1 MKIFTNKKVWQKI
14 VLVMLILLLMQ
25 FFIGKPAHAIDGD
38 VLLEP
43 ITSLFANLGDGI
55 MNIMQQ
61 TIMGMD
67 SSGTW
72 VEKSDTSFWIKFA
85 IIAGAIV
92 AAVVSVVA
100 IALSGGTA
108 IVIITSAVGA
118 VLKIAGGA
126 AIAYFAVSVVH
137 FGESGFF
144 LPEYELTPQTIFK
157 NEVLA
162 FDVNF
167 FNPKE
172 SKKSKKTHFEYVAVQ
187 LNGDKAK
194 AEGQG
199 YKKLGSIEGVY
210 YLDSKQYDDF
220 CKQYGFDSSKA
231 QLVQGEKDASAN
243 TLTFTWENNGKNYKM
258 CKISANAAVNDDH
271 SAYVALAEGKLVEDS
286 EKIEISSAK
295 TLQPTVA
302 KWYKTFRNIAIV
314 ALLSILVYV
323 GIRITLS
330 SISSDKAKY
339 KQMLMDWVVALCL
352 VFLMHYIMAFAV
364 TINEKIIK
372 AVSSISGSSAED
384 KIKAVEAAKDDVLNA
399 TTGGKDS
406 TEMTTS
412 GVAPGVELFIVKKS
426 GDSDDTV
433 KRAYKTL
440 VGDDSDI
447 TDETKKEGY
456 ASKKDS
462 TFYNRFVF
470 GDGED
475 KDPTALIWPT
485 NDYMT
490 QARIKG
496 QQRSVDKDGKENK
509 TDSQMA
515 VTRAG
520 YNVIYVVLV
529 IYTIIFCFTYLKRV
543 IYMAF
548 LTIIAPLVAITYP
561 IDKMNDGKA
570 QAFDMWFKEY
580 LFNLLIQPMHL
591 ILYTVLIGAAMDF
604 ASQNIF
610 YVVVALGFF
619 MPAEKLL
626 RRFFGFEKAQTPPMF
641 GGPAMSAVMMS
652 GINKLMHKPPKGG
665 LGPGSKGSE
674 LEGEDE
680 GGKLPFMNKSNE
692 SAKDLFG
699 SANGG
704 DGRGLIG
711 SENDDSTKNNILG
724 NNLSKD
730 KLGYDS
736 RLSKSQIDE
745 LKAEGIGPGDQE
757 YDMYL
762 RNMGLNPNN
771 SKNNNNSNLNPVN
784 KNGNTPKFNKTPI
797 TSGATVRT
805 NAVPKKR
812 SLKRAVRAGL
822 INKGDKYKR
831 KYFGKNWRNL
841 TNAQAAA
848 MVGKKAAGLGAKAAL
863 AYAGATA
870 AGIASITGGNM
881 EKGASNMIAAG
892 VGGYALGKGISNK
905 INSIDHKSDIDAM
918 REAYYGDEYKAVQ
931 QKEAEKKFAKDEE
944 NLKKI
949 EQKLKVDREKAK
961 EIAKEMATYTD
972 KEGINDVDTTLAI
985 YQMQQEGWDLED
997 ARYAAS
1003 YNNVAFDGK
1012 NTNYMK
1018 EKDREDYKNSF
1029 KSKLMSK
1036 DGVKENDANVKANN
1050 LFRAMDRFNEL
1061 KS

>member
-1 MKIFTNKKVWQKI
+1 MQEQHGKTIKKTVIDESHWNGETEKEFLVENTYQKNGDEGYTGHYKTKQTYTFKFSDDTQL
-14 VLVMLILLLMQ
+14 VLNYYITYSN
-25 FFIGKPAHAIDGD
+25 GWTSKTTKIDG
-38 VLLEP
+38 
-43 ITSLFANLGDGI
+43 SN
-55 MNIMQQ
+55 
-61 TIMGMD
+61 
-67 SSGTW
+67 GT
-72 VEKSDTSFWIKFA
+72 
-85 IIAGAIV
+85 
-92 AAVVSVVA
+92 
-100 IALSGGTA
+100 
-108 IVIITSAVGA
+108 
-118 VLKIAGGA
+118 
-126 AIAYFAVSVVH
+126 
-137 FGESGFF
+137 
-144 LPEYELTPQTIFK
+144 
-157 NEVLA
+157 EV
-162 FDVNF
+162 
-167 FNPKE
+167 
-172 SKKSKKTHFEYVAVQ
+172 KKTTQV
-187 LNGDKAK
+187 
-194 AEGQG
+194 
-199 YKKLGSIEGVY
+199 
-210 YLDSKQYDDF
+210 
-220 CKQYGFDSSKA
+220 
-231 QLVQGEKDASAN
+231 
-243 TLTFTWENNGKNYKM
+243 
-258 CKISANAAVNDDH
+258 
-271 SAYVALAEGKLVEDS
+271 
-286 EKIEISSAK
+286 SSAK
-295 TLQPTVA
+295 TLQPTIS

-339 KQMLMDWVVALCL
+339 KQMLMDWAVALCL
-352 VFLMHYIMAFAV
+352 VFLMHYIMAFSV

-372 AVSSISGSSAED
+372 AISAISGSSAEE
-384 KIKAVEAAKDDVLNA
+384 KEKAVENAKKQYLN
-399 TTGGKDS
+399 GS
-406 TEMTTS
+406 TEGNDGSTTQNDEV
-412 GVAPGVELFIVKKS
+412 GTGIELFII
-426 GDSDDTV
+426 DDDKAV
-433 KRAYKTL
+433 ERAYKTL
-440 VGDDSDI
+440 VGDEEDVNVN
-447 TDETKKEGY
+447 EGY
-456 ASKKDS
+456 VSNDASY
-462 TFYNRFVF
+462 FYNRFVWGNGT
-470 GDGED
+470 GDD
-475 KDPTALIWPT
+475 KKPTALIWPA

-496 QQRSVDKDGKENK
+496 QQRSVDKDGKEDK

-674 LEGEDE
+674 SEGEDE
-680 GGKLPFMNKSNE
+680 GGKLPFMNKNNG
-692 SAKDLFG
+692 SAKDLFE

-745 LKAEGIGPGDQE
+745 LKAEGIGPGNQE

-771 SKNNNNSNLNPVN
+771 LKNNNNSNLNPVN
-784 KNGNTPKFNKTPI
+784 KNGNTPKFNKTPL
-797 TSGATVRT
+797 TSRATVRT
-805 NAVPKKR
+805 NTKPKKR

-822 INKGDKYKR
+822 RNKGDKYKR

-870 AGIASITGGNM
+870 AGIASITGGDM

-931 QKEAEKKFAKDEE
+931 QKKAEEKFAKDEK
-944 NLKKI
+944 NIKRI

-1029 KSKLMSK
+1029 KSKLMSR

>member
-1 MKIFTNKKVWQKI
+1 MEDYAKSHGKTIKTIDTGESHFNGKTQKEYLVENTYQENEDGNYNGHYKTLQLYTVTFSDGSQI
-14 VLVMLILLLMQ
+14 VLHYYITYAN
-25 FFIGKPAHAIDGD
+25 GWTSTTTKIDGTNSA
-38 VLLEP
+38 E
-43 ITSLFANLGDGI
+43 
-55 MNIMQQ
+55 
-61 TIMGMD
+61 
-67 SSGTW
+67 
-72 VEKSDTSFWIKFA
+72 EIKTTQ
-85 IIAGAIV
+85 V
-92 AAVVSVVA
+92 
-100 IALSGGTA
+100 
-108 IVIITSAVGA
+108 
-118 VLKIAGGA
+118 
-126 AIAYFAVSVVH
+126 
-137 FGESGFF
+137 
-144 LPEYELTPQTIFK
+144 
-157 NEVLA
+157 
-162 FDVNF
+162 
-167 FNPKE
+167 
-172 SKKSKKTHFEYVAVQ
+172 
-187 LNGDKAK
+187 
-194 AEGQG
+194 
-199 YKKLGSIEGVY
+199 
-210 YLDSKQYDDF
+210 
-220 CKQYGFDSSKA
+220 
-231 QLVQGEKDASAN
+231 
-243 TLTFTWENNGKNYKM
+243 
-258 CKISANAAVNDDH
+258 
-271 SAYVALAEGKLVEDS
+271 
-286 EKIEISSAK
+286 SSAK
-295 TLQPTVA
+295 TLQPTIA

-339 KQMLMDWVVALCL
+339 KQMLMDWIVALCL
-352 VFLMHYIMAFAV
+352 VFLLHYIMAFSV

-372 AVSSISGSSAED
+372 AISAISGSSAED
-384 KIKAVEAAKDDVLNA
+384 KIKEVEKAKNNLLDA
-399 TTGGKDS
+399 TTAGKDS
-406 TEMTTS
+406 TDSTTS
-412 GVAPGVELFIVKKS
+412 EVGSGVELFIIKKT

-447 TDETKKEGY
+447 DKNKNNGY

-462 TFYNRFVF
+462 YFYNRFVF

-475 KDPTALIWPT
+475 KDPTALIWPA

-496 QQRSVDKDGKENK
+496 QQRSVDNEGKEK
-509 TDSQMA
+509 KDDSQMA

-591 ILYTVLIGAAMDF
+591 ILYTVLIGSAMDF

-626 RRFFGFEKAQTPPMF
+626 RSFFGFGKAQTPPMF

-665 LGPGSKGSE
+665 LGPGSKGGES
-674 LEGEDE
+674 EGEDE
-680 GGKLPFMNKSNE
+680 EGKLPFMNKSIG
-692 SAKDLFG
+692 SAEDLFG
-699 SANGG
+699 SAKG
-704 DGRGLIG
+704 DNEKNLIG
-711 SENDDSTKNNILG
+711 SNTGDGAKNNILG
-724 NNLSKD
+724 DKLSKNNLG
-730 KLGYDS
+730 GYDS

-762 RNMGLNPNN
+762 RNMGLNKNN
-771 SKNNNNSNLNPVN
+771 SKNNNNSNLKPVN
-784 KNGNTPKFNKTPI
+784 KNVNTPKFNKTPI
-797 TSGATVRT
+797 TSGATART
-805 NAVPKKR
+805 NATPKKR

-841 TNAQAAA
+841 TKAQAAA

-870 AGIASITGGNM
+870 AGIASITGGDM
-881 EKGASNMIAAG
+881 QKGASNMIAAG

-931 QKEAEKKFAKDEE
+931 QKKAEEKFAKDEK
-944 NLKKI
+944 NIKRI

-961 EIAKEMATYTD
+961 EIAEEMAKYTD

-1029 KSKLMSK
+1029 KSKLMSR
-1036 DGVKENDANVKANN
+1036 DGVEEKDANVKANN

>member
-1 MKIFTNKKVWQKI
+1 
-14 VLVMLILLLMQ
+14 MLRRRINGATTGEGSNLT
-25 FFIGKPAHAIDGD
+25 GVYIDYKLYEVG
-38 VLLEP
+38 
-43 ITSLFANLGDGI
+43 
-55 MNIMQQ
+55 
-61 TIMGMD
+61 
-67 SSGTW
+67 
-72 VEKSDTSFWIKFA
+72 
-85 IIAGAIV
+85 
-92 AAVVSVVA
+92 
-100 IALSGGTA
+100 GGTD
-108 IVIITSAVGA
+108 
-118 VLKIAGGA
+118 
-126 AIAYFAVSVVH
+126 SV
-137 FGESGFF
+137 
-144 LPEYELTPQTIFK
+144 
-157 NEVLA
+157 
-162 FDVNF
+162 
-167 FNPKE
+167 
-172 SKKSKKTHFEYVAVQ
+172 
-187 LNGDKAK
+187 
-194 AEGQG
+194 
-199 YKKLGSIEGVY
+199 
-210 YLDSKQYDDF
+210 
-220 CKQYGFDSSKA
+220 
-231 QLVQGEKDASAN
+231 
-243 TLTFTWENNGKNYKM
+243 
-258 CKISANAAVNDDH
+258 
-271 SAYVALAEGKLVEDS
+271 
-286 EKIEISSAK
+286 EISSAK

-314 ALLSILVYV
+314 SLLSILVYV

-372 AVSSISGSSAED
+372 AVSAISGSSAED
-384 KIKAVEAAKDDVLNA
+384 KIKAVENAKNDILDA

-406 TEMTTS
+406 ADATKTDEVGS
-412 GVAPGVELFIVKKS
+412 GIELFIINGNDGEGV
-426 GDSDDTV
+426 DDKETV

-447 TDETKKEGY
+447 DKDNGY

-462 TFYNRFVF
+462 YFYNRFVF

-475 KDPTALIWPT
+475 KDPTALIWPA

-496 QQRSVDKDGKENK
+496 QQRSVGSDGKEK
-509 TDSQMA
+509 KDDSQMA

-674 LEGEDE
+674 SEGEDE
-680 GGKLPFMNKSNE
+680 GGKLPFMNKNNG

-771 SKNNNNSNLNPVN
+771 LKNNNNSNLNPVN

-797 TSGATVRT
+797 TSRATVGT
-805 NAVPKKR
+805 NTKPKKR

-822 INKGDKYKR
+822 RNKGDKYKR

-870 AGIASITGGNM
+870 AGIASITGGDM

-931 QKEAEKKFAKDEE
+931 QKKAEEKFAKDEK
-944 NLKKI
+944 NIKRI

-985 YQMQQEGWDLED
+985 YQMQQEGWNLED

-1029 KSKLMSK
+1029 KSKLMSR

>member
-1 MKIFTNKKVWQKI
+1 MQEQHGKTIKKTVIDESHWNGETEKEFLVENTYQKNGDEGYTGHYKTKQTYTFKFSDDTQL
-14 VLVMLILLLMQ
+14 VLNYYITYSN
-25 FFIGKPAHAIDGD
+25 GWTSKTTKIDG
-38 VLLEP
+38 
-43 ITSLFANLGDGI
+43 SN
-55 MNIMQQ
+55 
-61 TIMGMD
+61 
-67 SSGTW
+67 GT
-72 VEKSDTSFWIKFA
+72 
-85 IIAGAIV
+85 
-92 AAVVSVVA
+92 
-100 IALSGGTA
+100 
-108 IVIITSAVGA
+108 
-118 VLKIAGGA
+118 
-126 AIAYFAVSVVH
+126 
-137 FGESGFF
+137 
-144 LPEYELTPQTIFK
+144 
-157 NEVLA
+157 EV
-162 FDVNF
+162 
-167 FNPKE
+167 
-172 SKKSKKTHFEYVAVQ
+172 KKTTQV
-187 LNGDKAK
+187 
-194 AEGQG
+194 
-199 YKKLGSIEGVY
+199 
-210 YLDSKQYDDF
+210 
-220 CKQYGFDSSKA
+220 
-231 QLVQGEKDASAN
+231 
-243 TLTFTWENNGKNYKM
+243 
-258 CKISANAAVNDDH
+258 
-271 SAYVALAEGKLVEDS
+271 
-286 EKIEISSAK
+286 SSAK
-295 TLQPTVA
+295 TLQPTIS

-339 KQMLMDWVVALCL
+339 KQMLMDWAVALCL
-352 VFLMHYIMAFAV
+352 VFLMHYIMAFSV

-372 AVSSISGSSAED
+372 AISAISGSSAEEKENAVKNAKEQYLNGSTEGND
-384 KIKAVEAAKDDVLNA
+384 GSTTQNDEVGTGIELFIIDDDKAVE
-399 TTGGKDS
+399 
-406 TEMTTS
+406 
-412 GVAPGVELFIVKKS
+412 
-426 GDSDDTV
+426 
-433 KRAYKTL
+433 RAYKTL
-440 VGDDSDI
+440 VGDEEDVNVN
-447 TDETKKEGY
+447 EGY
-456 ASKKDS
+456 VSNDASY
-462 TFYNRFVF
+462 FYNRFVWGNGT
-470 GDGED
+470 GDD
-475 KDPTALIWPT
+475 KKPTALIWPA

-496 QQRSVDKDGKENK
+496 QQRSVDKDRKEDK

-674 LEGEDE
+674 SSGEDE
-680 GGKLPFMNKSNE
+680 EGKLPFMNKSNG

-699 SANGG
+699 VASG
-704 DGRGLIG
+704 DSEKNLIG
-711 SENDDSTKNNILG
+711 SNNDDSAKNNNI
-724 NNLSKD
+724 
-730 KLGYDS
+730 LGYDS

-762 RNMGLNPNN
+762 KNMGLGSSILKNRDSSKLSSNNAGNNEKLPNN
-771 SKNNNNSNLNPVN
+771 ANMLNNTIKPTPSKSVN
-784 KNGNTPKFNKTPI
+784 V
-797 TSGATVRT
+797 S
-805 NAVPKKR
+805 VPKKTK
-812 SLKRAVRAGL
+812 LKRAIRAGL
-822 INKGDKYKR
+822 LNKGNKHLKKYK
-831 KYFGKNWRNL
+831 GKSNFQVASML
-841 TNAQAAA
+841 
-848 MVGKKAAGLGAKAAL
+848 GKRAAGLGAKAAL

-870 AGIASITGGNM
+870 AGIASITGGDM

-931 QKEAEKKFAKDEE
+931 QKKAEEKFAKDEK
-944 NLKKI
+944 NIKRI

-1029 KSKLMSK
+1029 KSKLMSR
-1036 DGVKENDANVKANN
+1036 DGVEENDANVKANN

>member
-1 MKIFTNKKVWQKI
+1 
-14 VLVMLILLLMQ
+14 
-25 FFIGKPAHAIDGD
+25 
-38 VLLEP
+38 
-43 ITSLFANLGDGI
+43 
-55 MNIMQQ
+55 
-61 TIMGMD
+61 
-67 SSGTW
+67 
-72 VEKSDTSFWIKFA
+72 
-85 IIAGAIV
+85 
-92 AAVVSVVA
+92 
-100 IALSGGTA
+100 
-108 IVIITSAVGA
+108 
-118 VLKIAGGA
+118 
-126 AIAYFAVSVVH
+126 
-137 FGESGFF
+137 
-144 LPEYELTPQTIFK
+144 
-157 NEVLA
+157 
-162 FDVNF
+162 
-167 FNPKE
+167 
-172 SKKSKKTHFEYVAVQ
+172 
-187 LNGDKAK
+187 
-194 AEGQG
+194 
-199 YKKLGSIEGVY
+199 
-210 YLDSKQYDDF
+210 
-220 CKQYGFDSSKA
+220 
-231 QLVQGEKDASAN
+231 
-243 TLTFTWENNGKNYKM
+243 
-258 CKISANAAVNDDH
+258 
-271 SAYVALAEGKLVEDS
+271 
-286 EKIEISSAK
+286 
-295 TLQPTVA
+295 
-302 KWYKTFRNIAIV
+302 
-314 ALLSILVYV
+314 
-323 GIRITLS
+323 
-330 SISSDKAKY
+330 
-339 KQMLMDWVVALCL
+339 MLMDWAVALCL

-372 AVSSISGSSAED
+372 AVSAISGSSAEE
-384 KIKAVEAAKDDVLNA
+384 KIKAVENAKAKLLDG
-399 TTGGKDS
+399 TTAGKDS
-406 TEMTTS
+406 TDSTTKDV
-412 GVAPGVELFIVKKS
+412 GTGIELFIIS
-426 GDSDDTV
+426 GEKEV

-447 TDETKKEGY
+447 NDQTKEKGY
-456 ASKKDS
+456 ASKEDS
-462 TFYNRFVF
+462 YFYNRFVF
-470 GDGED
+470 GNGED
-475 KDPTALIWPT
+475 KDPTALIWPA

-496 QQRSVDKDGKENK
+496 QQRSVDESGKEK
-509 TDSQMA
+509 DDDSQMA

-591 ILYTVLIGAAMDF
+591 ILYTVLVGSAMDF

-626 RRFFGFEKAQTPPMF
+626 RSFFGFGKAQTPPMF

-652 GINKLMHKPPKGG
+652 GINALMHKTPKGG

-674 LEGEDE
+674 SSGEDE
-680 GGKLPFMNKSNE
+680 EGKLPFMNKSNG
-692 SAKDLFG
+692 SAENLFG
-699 SANGG
+699 SAQG
-704 DGRGLIG
+704 DNEKNLIG
-711 SENDDSTKNNILG
+711 SNMGDGAKNNILG
-724 NNLSKD
+724 DKLSKNNLG
-730 KLGYDS
+730 GYDS

-757 YDMYL
+757 YDMHL

-771 SKNNNNSNLNPVN
+771 LKNNNNSNLNPVN

-797 TSGATVRT
+797 TSRATVRT
-805 NAVPKKR
+805 NTKPKKR

-822 INKGDKYKR
+822 RNKGDKYKR

-870 AGIASITGGNM
+870 AGIASITGGDM
-881 EKGASNMIAAG
+881 QKGASNMIAAG

-1029 KSKLMSK
+1029 KSKLMSR
-1036 DGVKENDANVKANN
+1036 DGVEENDANVKANN

>member
-67 SSGTW
+67 SSGAW
-72 VEKSDTSFWIKFA
+72 VEKSDNSFWIKLA
-85 IIAGAIV
+85 IIAVAIV
-92 AAVVSVVA
+92 AAVVSV
-100 IALSGGTA
+100 IA
-108 IVIITSAVGA
+108 IVYTGGAALAVLATSAGA
-118 VLKIAGGA
+118 VLKIAGVA
-126 AIAYFAVSVVH
+126 VAVYFAASIVH
-137 FGESGFF
+137 FGKNGFF

-172 SKKSKKTHFEYVAVQ
+172 SKKTKKMHIEYVSVQ
-187 LNGDKAK
+187 INGDKTR
-194 AEGQG
+194 AENQG
-199 YKKLGSIEGVY
+199 YTALGSIEGVY
-210 YLDSKQYDDF
+210 YLNSEQYNDF
-220 CKQYGFDSSKA
+220 CKEYGFDSSKA
-231 QLVQGEKDASAN
+231 KLVQGEKNASAN
-243 TLTFTWENNGKNYKM
+243 TLTYTWDYNGKKYKM
-258 CKISANAAVNDDH
+258 CKINANPAVNDDY
-271 SAYVALAEGKLVEDS
+271 SAYVALAEGKTVEDS
-286 EKIEISSAK
+286 EKVEVSSAK
-295 TLQPTVA
+295 TLQPTIS

-339 KQMLMDWVVALCL
+339 KQMLMDWTVALCL
-352 VFLMHYIMAFAV
+352 VFLMHYIMAFSV

-372 AVSSISGSSAED
+372 AISAISGSSAEE
-384 KIKAVEAAKDDVLNA
+384 KEKAVENAKKQYLNG
-399 TTGGKDS
+399 TTGGKDG
-406 TEMTTS
+406 TTDQTGEVGTGIEM
-412 GVAPGVELFIVKKS
+412 FIIDDK
-426 GDSDDTV
+426 DTV
-433 KRAYKTL
+433 ERAYKTL
-440 VGDDSDI
+440 VGDEGDVNAD
-447 TDETKKEGY
+447 EGY
-456 ASKKDS
+456 ASNEDS
-462 TFYNRFVF
+462 YFYNRFIW
-470 GDGED
+470 GDGTGDD
-475 KDPTALIWPT
+475 KKPTVLIWPA

-496 QQRSVDKDGKENK
+496 QQRSVDEKGKEK
-509 TDSQMA
+509 KDDSQMA

-652 GINKLMHKPPKGG
+652 GIHKLMHKPPKGG

-674 LEGEDE
+674 SEGEDE
-680 GGKLPFMNKSNE
+680 GGKLPFMNKNNG

-771 SKNNNNSNLNPVN
+771 LKNNNNSNLNPVN

-797 TSGATVRT
+797 TSRATVGT
-805 NAVPKKR
+805 NTKPKKR

-822 INKGDKYKR
+822 RNKGDKYKR

-870 AGIASITGGNM
+870 AGIASITGGDM

-931 QKEAEKKFAKDEE
+931 QKKAEEKFAKDEK
-944 NLKKI
+944 NIKRI

-1029 KSKLMSK
+1029 KSKLMSR

>member
-1 MKIFTNKKVWQKI
+1 MQEQHGKTIKKTVIDESHWNGETEKEFLVENTYQKNGDEGYTGHYKTKQTYTFKFSDDTQL
-14 VLVMLILLLMQ
+14 VLNYYITYSN
-25 FFIGKPAHAIDGD
+25 GWTSKTTKIDG
-38 VLLEP
+38 
-43 ITSLFANLGDGI
+43 SN
-55 MNIMQQ
+55 
-61 TIMGMD
+61 
-67 SSGTW
+67 GT
-72 VEKSDTSFWIKFA
+72 
-85 IIAGAIV
+85 
-92 AAVVSVVA
+92 
-100 IALSGGTA
+100 
-108 IVIITSAVGA
+108 
-118 VLKIAGGA
+118 
-126 AIAYFAVSVVH
+126 
-137 FGESGFF
+137 
-144 LPEYELTPQTIFK
+144 
-157 NEVLA
+157 EV
-162 FDVNF
+162 
-167 FNPKE
+167 
-172 SKKSKKTHFEYVAVQ
+172 KKTTQV
-187 LNGDKAK
+187 
-194 AEGQG
+194 
-199 YKKLGSIEGVY
+199 
-210 YLDSKQYDDF
+210 
-220 CKQYGFDSSKA
+220 
-231 QLVQGEKDASAN
+231 
-243 TLTFTWENNGKNYKM
+243 
-258 CKISANAAVNDDH
+258 
-271 SAYVALAEGKLVEDS
+271 
-286 EKIEISSAK
+286 SSAK
-295 TLQPTVA
+295 TLQPTIS

-339 KQMLMDWVVALCL
+339 KQMLMDWAVALCL
-352 VFLMHYIMAFAV
+352 VFLMHYIMAFSV

-372 AVSSISGSSAED
+372 AISAISGSSAEEKENAVKNAKEQYLNGSTEGND
-384 KIKAVEAAKDDVLNA
+384 GSTTQNDEVGTGIELFIIDDDKAVE
-399 TTGGKDS
+399 
-406 TEMTTS
+406 
-412 GVAPGVELFIVKKS
+412 
-426 GDSDDTV
+426 
-433 KRAYKTL
+433 RAYKTL
-440 VGDDSDI
+440 VGDEEDVNVN
-447 TDETKKEGY
+447 EGY
-456 ASKKDS
+456 VSNDASY
-462 TFYNRFVF
+462 FYNRFVWGNGT
-470 GDGED
+470 GDD
-475 KDPTALIWPT
+475 KKPTALIWPA

-496 QQRSVDKDGKENK
+496 QQRSVDKDGKEDK

-674 LEGEDE
+674 SSGEDE
-680 GGKLPFMNKSNE
+680 EGKLPFMNKSNG

-771 SKNNNNSNLNPVN
+771 LKNNNNSNLNPVN

-797 TSGATVRT
+797 TSRATVRT
-805 NAVPKKR
+805 NTKPKKR

-822 INKGDKYKR
+822 RNKGDKYKR

-870 AGIASITGGNM
+870 AGIASITGGDM

-931 QKEAEKKFAKDEE
+931 QKEAEKKFAKDEK
-944 NLKKI
+944 NIKRI

-1012 NTNYMK
+1012 NINYMK

-1029 KSKLMSK
+1029 KSKLMSR

>member
-67 SSGTW
+67 SSGAW
-72 VEKSDTSFWIKFA
+72 VEKSDTSFWIKLA

-92 AAVVSVVA
+92 AAVVS
-100 IALSGGTA
+100 T
-108 IVIITSAVGA
+108 IVTIYT
-118 VLKIAGGA
+118 GGA
-126 AIAYFAVSVVH
+126 ALVVIASLAGAYLEIAGVTVAVYFVASIVH
-137 FGESGFF
+137 FGENGFF

-167 FNPKE
+167 FNPME
-172 SKKSKKTHFEYVAVQ
+172 SKRSKKTHFEYVTVQ

-194 AEGQG
+194 AEEQG
-199 YKKLGSIEGVY
+199 ITRLGDIEGAY
-210 YLDSKQYDDF
+210 YLDTKQYDDF
-220 CKQYGFDSSKA
+220 CRQYNFDAIKA
-231 QLVQGEKDASAN
+231 QLVPSGENASVN
-243 TLTFTWENNGKNYKM
+243 TLTYTWENNGKRYKM
-258 CKISANAAVNDDH
+258 SKAFINPYNRDDR
-271 SAYVALAEGKLVEDS
+271 SAYVALAEGIKVEEDS
-286 EKIEISSAK
+286 KEEVSSAR
-295 TLQPTVA
+295 TLQPTIS

-339 KQMLMDWVVALCL
+339 KQMLMDWAVALCL

-372 AVSSISGSSAED
+372 AVSAISGSSVEE
-384 KIKAVEAAKDDVLNA
+384 KIKAVENAKAKLLDG
-399 TTGGKDS
+399 TTAGKDS
-406 TEMTTS
+406 TDTITKDV
-412 GVAPGVELFIVKKS
+412 GTGIELFII
-426 GDSDDTV
+426 SDEKEV

-440 VGDDSDI
+440 VGDDDDI
-447 TDETKKEGY
+447 NKNKDNGY
-456 ASKKDS
+456 TSKKDS
-462 TFYNRFVF
+462 YFYNRFVF
-470 GDGED
+470 GKGED
-475 KDPTALIWPT
+475 KDPTALIWPA

-496 QQRSVDKDGKENK
+496 QQKSVDESGKEKND
-509 TDSQMA
+509 DSQMA

-520 YNVIYVVLV
+520 YNVIYIVLV

-570 QAFDMWFKEY
+570 QAFDMWLKEY
-580 LFNLLIQPMHL
+580 IFNLLIQPMHL
-591 ILYTVLIGAAMDF
+591 ILYTVLVGAAMDF

-674 LEGEDE
+674 SEGEDE
-680 GGKLPFMNKSNE
+680 EGKLPFMSKSNG

-699 SANGG
+699 ATNGG
-704 DGRGLIG
+704 NKKGLIG
-711 SENDDSTKNNILG
+711 SDNDDSTKNNILEDT
-724 NNLSKD
+724 LPKD

-745 LKAEGIGPGDQE
+745 LKADGIGPGDQE

-771 SKNNNNSNLNPVN
+771 SKNNNDSNLNPVN
-784 KNGNTPKFNKTPI
+784 KNGNIPKFNKTPI

-822 INKGDKYKR
+822 LNKGNKHLKKYK
-831 KYFGKNWRNL
+831 GKSNFQVASML
-841 TNAQAAA
+841 
-848 MVGKKAAGLGAKAAL
+848 GKRAAGLGAKVAL
-863 AYAGATA
+863 TYAGATA
-870 AGIASITGGNM
+870 AGIASITGGDM
-881 EKGASNMIAAG
+881 EKGVSNMVAAG

-905 INSIDHKSDIDAM
+905 INSIDYKSDIDAM

-931 QKEAEKKFAKDEE
+931 QKKAEEKFAKDEK
-944 NLKKI
+944 NLKRI
-949 EQKLKVDREKAK
+949 EQKLKVDRDKAK
-961 EIAKEMATYTD
+961 EIAEEMAKYTD

-1029 KSKLMSK
+1029 KSKLMSR
-1036 DGVKENDANVKANN
+1036 DGVEEKDANVKADN

-1061 KS
+1061 KKS

>member
-55 MNIMQQ
+55 MNIIQQ
-61 TIMGMD
+61 TIMGID
-67 SSGTW
+67 SSGAW
-72 VEKSDTSFWIKFA
+72 VEKSDNSFWIKLA
-85 IIAGAIV
+85 IIAVAIV
-92 AAVVSVVA
+92 AAVVSV
-100 IALSGGTA
+100 IA
-108 IVIITSAVGA
+108 IVYTGGAALAVLATSAGA
-118 VLKIAGGA
+118 VLKIAGVA
-126 AIAYFAVSVVH
+126 VAVYFAASIVH
-137 FGESGFF
+137 FGENGFF

-172 SKKSKKTHFEYVAVQ
+172 SKKTKKMHIEYVSVQ
-187 LNGDKAK
+187 INGDKTR
-194 AEGQG
+194 AENQG
-199 YKKLGSIEGVY
+199 YTALGSIEGVY
-210 YLDSKQYDDF
+210 YLNSEQYNDF
-220 CKQYGFDSSKA
+220 CKEYGFDSSKA
-231 QLVQGEKDASAN
+231 KLVQGEKNASAN
-243 TLTFTWENNGKNYKM
+243 TLTYTWDYNGKKYKM
-258 CKISANAAVNDDH
+258 CKINANPAVNDDY
-271 SAYVALAEGKLVEDS
+271 SAYVALAEGKTVEDS
-286 EKIEISSAK
+286 EKVEVSSAK
-295 TLQPTVA
+295 TLQPTIS

-339 KQMLMDWVVALCL
+339 KQMLMDWTVALCL
-352 VFLMHYIMAFAV
+352 VFLMHYIMAFSV

-372 AVSSISGSSAED
+372 AISAISGSSAEE
-384 KIKAVEAAKDDVLNA
+384 KEKAVENAKKQYLNG
-399 TTGGKDS
+399 TTGGKDG
-406 TEMTTS
+406 TTDQTGEVGTGIEM
-412 GVAPGVELFIVKKS
+412 FIIDDK
-426 GDSDDTV
+426 DTV
-433 KRAYKTL
+433 ERAYKTL
-440 VGDDSDI
+440 VGDEGDVNAD
-447 TDETKKEGY
+447 EGY
-456 ASKKDS
+456 ASNEDS
-462 TFYNRFVF
+462 YFYNRFIW
-470 GDGED
+470 GDGTGDD
-475 KDPTALIWPT
+475 KKPTVLIWPA

-496 QQRSVDKDGKENK
+496 QQRSVDEKGKEK
-509 TDSQMA
+509 KDDSQMA

-674 LEGEDE
+674 SSGEDE
-680 GGKLPFMNKSNE
+680 EGKLPFMNKSNG
-692 SAKDLFG
+692 SAENLFG
-699 SANGG
+699 SAQG
-704 DGRGLIG
+704 DNEKNLIG
-711 SENDDSTKNNILG
+711 SNTGDGAKNNILG
-724 NNLSKD
+724 DKLSKNNL
-730 KLGYDS
+730 GEYDS

-762 RNMGLNPNN
+762 KNMGLGSSILKNRDSSKLSSNNAGNNEKLPNN
-771 SKNNNNSNLNPVN
+771 ANMLNNTIKPTPSKSVN
-784 KNGNTPKFNKTPI
+784 V
-797 TSGATVRT
+797 S
-805 NAVPKKR
+805 VPKKTK
-812 SLKRAVRAGL
+812 LKRAIRAGL
-822 INKGDKYKR
+822 LNKGNKHLKKYK
-831 KYFGKNWRNL
+831 GKSNFQVASML
-841 TNAQAAA
+841 
-848 MVGKKAAGLGAKAAL
+848 GKRAAGLGAKAAL

-931 QKEAEKKFAKDEE
+931 QKKAEEKFAKDEK
-944 NLKKI
+944 NIKRI

-1029 KSKLMSK
+1029 KSKLMSR
-1036 DGVKENDANVKANN
+1036 DGVEENDANVKANN

>member
-1 MKIFTNKKVWQKI
+1 
-14 VLVMLILLLMQ
+14 MLRRRINGATTGEGSNLT
-25 FFIGKPAHAIDGD
+25 GVYIDYKLYEVG
-38 VLLEP
+38 
-43 ITSLFANLGDGI
+43 
-55 MNIMQQ
+55 
-61 TIMGMD
+61 
-67 SSGTW
+67 
-72 VEKSDTSFWIKFA
+72 
-85 IIAGAIV
+85 
-92 AAVVSVVA
+92 
-100 IALSGGTA
+100 GGTD
-108 IVIITSAVGA
+108 
-118 VLKIAGGA
+118 
-126 AIAYFAVSVVH
+126 SV
-137 FGESGFF
+137 
-144 LPEYELTPQTIFK
+144 
-157 NEVLA
+157 
-162 FDVNF
+162 
-167 FNPKE
+167 
-172 SKKSKKTHFEYVAVQ
+172 
-187 LNGDKAK
+187 
-194 AEGQG
+194 
-199 YKKLGSIEGVY
+199 
-210 YLDSKQYDDF
+210 
-220 CKQYGFDSSKA
+220 
-231 QLVQGEKDASAN
+231 
-243 TLTFTWENNGKNYKM
+243 
-258 CKISANAAVNDDH
+258 
-271 SAYVALAEGKLVEDS
+271 
-286 EKIEISSAK
+286 EISSAK

-314 ALLSILVYV
+314 SLLSILVYV

-372 AVSSISGSSAED
+372 AVSAISGSSAED
-384 KIKAVEAAKDDVLNA
+384 KIKAVENAKNDILDA

-406 TEMTTS
+406 ADATKTDEVGS
-412 GVAPGVELFIVKKS
+412 GIELFIINGNDGEGV
-426 GDSDDTV
+426 DDKETV

-447 TDETKKEGY
+447 DKDNGY

-462 TFYNRFVF
+462 YFYNRFVF

-475 KDPTALIWPT
+475 KDPTALIWPA

-496 QQRSVDKDGKENK
+496 QQRSVDEKGKEK
-509 TDSQMA
+509 KDDSQMA
-515 VTRAG
+515 VTRTG

-665 LGPGSKGSE
+665 
-674 LEGEDE
+674 
-680 GGKLPFMNKSNE
+680 
-692 SAKDLFG
+692 
-699 SANGG
+699 

-771 SKNNNNSNLNPVN
+771 LKNNNNSNLNPVN

-797 TSGATVRT
+797 TSRATVGT
-805 NAVPKKR
+805 NTKPKKR
-812 SLKRAVRAGL
+812 SLKRAGL
-822 INKGDKYKR
+822 RNKGDKYKR

-870 AGIASITGGNM
+870 AGIASITGGDM

-931 QKEAEKKFAKDEE
+931 QKKAEEKFAKDEK
-944 NLKKI
+944 NIKRI

-1029 KSKLMSK
+1029 KSKLMSR
-1036 DGVKENDANVKANN
+1036 DEVKENDANVKANN

>member
-67 SSGTW
+67 SSGAW
-72 VEKSDTSFWIKFA
+72 VEKSDSSFWIKLA
-85 IIAGAIV
+85 IIAVAVV
-92 AAVVSVVA
+92 AAVASIVV

-108 IVIITSAVGA
+108 IVVVASITGA
-118 VLKIAGGA
+118 ILKIGLYTT
-126 AIAYFAVSVVH
+126 IVYFASSVVH
-137 FGESGFF
+137 FGEHGFF

-167 FNPKE
+167 FNPME
-172 SKKSKKTHFEYVAVQ
+172 SKQSKKTYFEYVTVQ
-187 LNGDKAK
+187 LNGDKAR
-194 AEGQG
+194 AEEQG
-199 YKKLGSIEGVY
+199 YKELGSIEGVY
-210 YLDSKQYDDF
+210 YLDTEQYDDF
-220 CKQYGFDSSKA
+220 CRQYNFDPTKA
-231 QLVQGEKDASAN
+231 QLVQGEENASAN

-258 CKISANAAVNDDH
+258 CKISANASVNDDH
-271 SAYVALAEGKLVEDS
+271 SAYVALAEGNMVEEDS
-286 EKIEISSAK
+286 KEEVSSAR
-295 TLQPTVA
+295 TLQPTIS

-339 KQMLMDWVVALCL
+339 KQMLMDWAVALCL

-364 TINEKIIK
+364 TINEKIIQ
-372 AVSSISGSSAED
+372 AISAISGSSAEEKEKEVREAKKLLED
-384 KIKAVEAAKDDVLNA
+384 K
-399 TTGGKDS
+399 TTGGK
-406 TEMTTS
+406 TGEEIKEETINT
-412 GVAPGVELFIVKKS
+412 GIELFIFDDKKE
-426 GDSDDTV
+426 V
-433 KRAYKTL
+433 ERAYKTL

-447 TDETKKEGY
+447 NEQTKEKGY
-456 ASKKDS
+456 SSQEDS
-462 TFYNRFVF
+462 YFYNRFVF
-470 GDGED
+470 GNGED
-475 KDPTALIWPT
+475 KDPTALIWPA

-496 QQRSVDKDGKENK
+496 QQRSVDGSGKEEK
-509 TDSQMA
+509 DDSQMA

-529 IYTIIFCFTYLKRV
+529 IYTIIFCFTYLRRV

-604 ASQNIF
+604 ASKNIF

-626 RRFFGFEKAQTPPMF
+626 RRFFGFEKAQTPPIF
-641 GGPAMSAVMMS
+641 GGPAMSAVMMN

-674 LEGEDE
+674 SEGEDE
-680 GGKLPFMNKSNE
+680 EGKLPFMNNAMDSAGLFKSNNI
-692 SAKDLFG
+692 KD
-699 SANGG
+699 
-704 DGRGLIG
+704 
-711 SENDDSTKNNILG
+711 NNILEDEKE
-724 NNLSKD
+724 KD
-730 KLGYDS
+730 KLGYDN
-736 RLSKSQIDE
+736 RLSKDQIDE
-745 LKAEGIGPGDQE
+745 LKVKGIKPGSQE
-757 YDMYL
+757 YEQQL
-762 RNMGLNPNN
+762 KEKGLKPENKGITKSDVPNIKNISAPSNN
-771 SKNNNNSNLNPVN
+771 SLEGYK
-784 KNGNTPKFNKTPI
+784 
-797 TSGATVRT
+797 R
-805 NAVPKKR
+805 KR
-812 SLKRAVRAGL
+812 SVKRAIKKIAR
-822 INKGDKYKR
+822 NKGDKYKR
-831 KYFGKNWRNL
+831 KYFGKNWKNL
-841 TNAQAAA
+841 TGMQAAA
-848 MVGKKAAGLGAKAAL
+848 MVGKKTLGLGAKAAL
-863 AYAGATA
+863 TYAGVAA
-870 AGIASITGGNM
+870 AGIASITGGDI
-881 EKGASNMIAAG
+881 EKGIQNMAIAGA
-892 VGGYALGKGISNK
+892 GGYAVGKGISNK
-905 INSIDHKSDIDAM
+905 INSIDNKKDIDEIKA
-918 REAYYGDEYKAVQ
+918 EYYGDEYKEVQ
-931 QKEAEKKFAKDEE
+931 QKKAEKQFARNEE

-949 EQKLKVDREKAK
+949 EKKLKVEREEAIKVAEQMAK
-961 EIAKEMATYTD
+961 YTD
-972 KEGINDVDTTLAI
+972 KEGIDDVETTLAI
-985 YQMQQEGWDLED
+985 YKMQKEGFSEEE
-997 ARYAAS
+997 AKYAAS
-1003 YNNVAFDGK
+1003 YNNVALDGK
-1012 NTNYMK
+1012 NTKYMK
-1018 EKDREDYKNSF
+1018 PKDREEYKNNF
-1029 KSKLMSK
+1029 KNRLMQ
-1036 DGVKENDANVKANN
+1036 KEKGISESEAESRSSN
-1050 LFRAMDRFNEL
+1050 LFNAMDRFNEL

>member
-1 MKIFTNKKVWQKI
+1 MQEQHGKTIKKTVIDESHWNGETEKEFLVENTYQKNGDEGYTGHYKTKQTYTFKFSDDTQL
-14 VLVMLILLLMQ
+14 VLNYYITYSN
-25 FFIGKPAHAIDGD
+25 GWTSKTTKIDG
-38 VLLEP
+38 
-43 ITSLFANLGDGI
+43 SN
-55 MNIMQQ
+55 
-61 TIMGMD
+61 
-67 SSGTW
+67 GT
-72 VEKSDTSFWIKFA
+72 
-85 IIAGAIV
+85 
-92 AAVVSVVA
+92 
-100 IALSGGTA
+100 
-108 IVIITSAVGA
+108 
-118 VLKIAGGA
+118 
-126 AIAYFAVSVVH
+126 
-137 FGESGFF
+137 
-144 LPEYELTPQTIFK
+144 
-157 NEVLA
+157 EV
-162 FDVNF
+162 
-167 FNPKE
+167 
-172 SKKSKKTHFEYVAVQ
+172 KKTTQV
-187 LNGDKAK
+187 
-194 AEGQG
+194 
-199 YKKLGSIEGVY
+199 
-210 YLDSKQYDDF
+210 
-220 CKQYGFDSSKA
+220 
-231 QLVQGEKDASAN
+231 
-243 TLTFTWENNGKNYKM
+243 
-258 CKISANAAVNDDH
+258 
-271 SAYVALAEGKLVEDS
+271 
-286 EKIEISSAK
+286 SSAK
-295 TLQPTVA
+295 TLQPTIS

-339 KQMLMDWVVALCL
+339 KQMLMDWAVALCL
-352 VFLMHYIMAFAV
+352 VFLMHYIMAFSV

-372 AVSSISGSSAED
+372 AISAISGSSAEEKENAVKNAKEQYLNGSTEGND
-384 KIKAVEAAKDDVLNA
+384 GSTTQNDEVGTGIELFIIDDDKAVE
-399 TTGGKDS
+399 
-406 TEMTTS
+406 
-412 GVAPGVELFIVKKS
+412 
-426 GDSDDTV
+426 
-433 KRAYKTL
+433 RAYKTL
-440 VGDDSDI
+440 VGDEEDVNVN
-447 TDETKKEGY
+447 EGY
-456 ASKKDS
+456 VSNDASY
-462 TFYNRFVF
+462 FYNRFVWGNGT
-470 GDGED
+470 GDD
-475 KDPTALIWPT
+475 KKPTALIWPA

-496 QQRSVDKDGKENK
+496 QQRSVDKDGKEDK

-674 LEGEDE
+674 SEGEDE
-680 GGKLPFMNKSNE
+680 GGKLPFMNKNNG

-771 SKNNNNSNLNPVN
+771 LKNNNNSNLNPVN

-797 TSGATVRT
+797 TSRATVRT
-805 NAVPKKR
+805 NTKPKKR

-822 INKGDKYKR
+822 RNKGDKYKR

-870 AGIASITGGNM
+870 AGIASITGGDM

-931 QKEAEKKFAKDEE
+931 QKEAEKKFAKDEK
-944 NLKKI
+944 NIKRI

-1029 KSKLMSK
+1029 KSKLMSR

>member
-1 MKIFTNKKVWQKI
+1 MQEQHGKTIKKTVIDESHWNGETEKEFLVENTYQKNGDEGYTGHYKTKQTYTFKFSDDTQL
-14 VLVMLILLLMQ
+14 VLNYYITYSN
-25 FFIGKPAHAIDGD
+25 GWTSKTTKIDG
-38 VLLEP
+38 
-43 ITSLFANLGDGI
+43 SN
-55 MNIMQQ
+55 
-61 TIMGMD
+61 
-67 SSGTW
+67 GT
-72 VEKSDTSFWIKFA
+72 
-85 IIAGAIV
+85 
-92 AAVVSVVA
+92 
-100 IALSGGTA
+100 
-108 IVIITSAVGA
+108 
-118 VLKIAGGA
+118 
-126 AIAYFAVSVVH
+126 
-137 FGESGFF
+137 
-144 LPEYELTPQTIFK
+144 
-157 NEVLA
+157 EV
-162 FDVNF
+162 
-167 FNPKE
+167 
-172 SKKSKKTHFEYVAVQ
+172 KKTTQV
-187 LNGDKAK
+187 
-194 AEGQG
+194 
-199 YKKLGSIEGVY
+199 
-210 YLDSKQYDDF
+210 
-220 CKQYGFDSSKA
+220 
-231 QLVQGEKDASAN
+231 
-243 TLTFTWENNGKNYKM
+243 
-258 CKISANAAVNDDH
+258 
-271 SAYVALAEGKLVEDS
+271 
-286 EKIEISSAK
+286 SSAK
-295 TLQPTVA
+295 TLQPTIS

-339 KQMLMDWVVALCL
+339 KQMLMDWAVALCL
-352 VFLMHYIMAFAV
+352 VFLMHYIMAFSV

-372 AVSSISGSSAED
+372 AISAISGSSAEEKENAVKNAKEQYLNGSTEGND
-384 KIKAVEAAKDDVLNA
+384 GSTTQNDEVGTGIELFIIDDDKAVE
-399 TTGGKDS
+399 
-406 TEMTTS
+406 
-412 GVAPGVELFIVKKS
+412 
-426 GDSDDTV
+426 
-433 KRAYKTL
+433 RAYKTL
-440 VGDDSDI
+440 VGDEEDVNVN
-447 TDETKKEGY
+447 EGY
-456 ASKKDS
+456 VSNDASY
-462 TFYNRFVF
+462 FYNRFVWGNGT
-470 GDGED
+470 GDD
-475 KDPTALIWPT
+475 KKPTALIWPA

-496 QQRSVDKDGKENK
+496 QQRSVDKDGKEDK

-674 LEGEDE
+674 SEGEDE
-680 GGKLPFMNKSNE
+680 GGKLPFMNKNNG

-771 SKNNNNSNLNPVN
+771 LKNNNNSNLNPVN

-797 TSGATVRT
+797 TSRATVRT
-805 NAVPKKR
+805 NTKPKKR

-822 INKGDKYKR
+822 RNKGDKYKR

-870 AGIASITGGNM
+870 AGIASITGGDM

-931 QKEAEKKFAKDEE
+931 QKEAEKKFAKDEK
-944 NLKKI
+944 NIKRI

-1012 NTNYMK
+1012 NINYMK

-1029 KSKLMSK
+1029 KSKLMSR

>member
-1 MKIFTNKKVWQKI
+1 MKFFTNKKVWQKI

-67 SSGTW
+67 SSGAW
-72 VEKSDTSFWIKFA
+72 VEKSDTSFWIKLA
-85 IIAGAIV
+85 IIAVAIV
-92 AAVVSVVA
+92 AAVVSV
-100 IALSGGTA
+100 IA
-108 IVIITSAVGA
+108 IVYTGGAALVVFATSVGA
-118 VLKIAGGA
+118 VLKIAGVA
-126 AIAYFAVSVVH
+126 AAVYFAASVVH
-137 FGESGFF
+137 FGENGFF

-172 SKKSKKTHFEYVAVQ
+172 SKKTKKTHIEYVSVKI
-187 LNGDKAK
+187 NGDKTQ
-194 AEGQG
+194 AENQG
-199 YKKLGSIEGVY
+199 YTSLGSIEGVY
-210 YLDSKQYDDF
+210 YLNSGEYNDF
-220 CKQYGFDSSKA
+220 CKEYGFDSSKA
-231 QLVQGEKDASAN
+231 KLMKGETNASAN
-243 TLTFTWENNGKNYKM
+243 TLTYTWDYNGKKYKM
-258 CKISANAAVNDDH
+258 CKINANPAVNDDY
-271 SAYVALAEGKLVEDS
+271 SAYVALAEGKTVEDS
-286 EKIEISSAK
+286 EKVEVSTAK
-295 TLQPTVA
+295 TLQPTIS

-339 KQMLMDWVVALCL
+339 KQMLMDWTVALCL
-352 VFLMHYIMAFAV
+352 VFLMHYIMAFSV

-372 AVSSISGSSAED
+372 AISAISGSSAED
-384 KIKAVEAAKDDVLNA
+384 KIKEVEDAKENLLDA
-399 TTGGKDS
+399 TTAGKDS
-406 TEMTTS
+406 TDTKTNEVGS
-412 GVAPGVELFIVKKS
+412 GIELFIIQKTNN
-426 GDSDDTV
+426 DDTV

-447 TDETKKEGY
+447 NNNKDNGY
-456 ASKKDS
+456 ASKEDS
-462 TFYNRFVF
+462 YFYNRFVF

-475 KDPTALIWPT
+475 KDPTALIWPA

-496 QQRSVDKDGKENK
+496 QQRSVGSDGKEK
-509 TDSQMA
+509 KDDSQMA

-674 LEGEDE
+674 SEEEGED
-680 GGKLPFMNKSNE
+680 GKLPFMNKSNG

-699 SANGG
+699 SADGG
-704 DGRGLIG
+704 NEKDLIG
-711 SENDDSTKNNILG
+711 SNNDDSTKNNILG
-724 NNLSKD
+724 DALSKD
-730 KLGYDS
+730 KLGYDP
-736 RLSKSQIDE
+736 RLSKNQVDE

-762 RNMGLNPNN
+762 RNMGLN
-771 SKNNNNSNLNPVN
+771 KNNNNSNLNTIN
-784 KNGNTPKFNKTPI
+784 KDENKPNVPKFNKSPI
-797 TSGATVRT
+797 MSGTKVKT
-805 NAVPKKR
+805 NTEPKKK

-822 INKGDKYKR
+822 VNKGNKYKR
-831 KYFGKNWRNL
+831 RYFGKNWRNL
-841 TNAQAAA
+841 TNPQAAA
-848 MVGKKAAGLGAKAAL
+848 MVGKKVAGLGAKVAL
-863 AYAGATA
+863 TYAGATA
-870 AGIASITGGNM
+870 AGIASITGGDM

-931 QKEAEKKFAKDEE
+931 QKEAEEKFAKDEK
-944 NLKKI
+944 NIKRI

-1029 KSKLMSK
+1029 KSKLMSR
-1036 DGVKENDANVKANN
+1036 DGVEENDANVKANN